1 LHGAE
6 PRDDDASASV
16 VLTNQGDENMATQYD
31 YYFNGS
37 QTTWVDVWRK
47 CDASPAVESYDDDA
61 KSIVWC
67 DGSEST
73 FVEAE
78 AALNAIDDMDAS

>member
-1 LHGAE
+1 
-6 PRDDDASASV
+6 
-16 VLTNQGDENMATQYD
+16 
-31 YYFNGS
+31 
-37 QTTWVDVWRK
+37 
-47 CDASPAVESYDDDA
+47 VESYDDDA

-78 AALNAIDDMDAS
+78 AALNAIDDMDAN